1 MFAVPHT
8 PTVFAGREVQSA
20 LVQQPAVATHRL
32 VPAQFLNPL
41 LHVMPQVPL
50 VQTALPFEGGVEQL
64 LQPAPQKEVLVS
76 AWQIPLQLCVP
87 VGQVPLQAIAFAM
100 QAPLHSLLPLGHAG
114 THASPSQVTVPLVGG
129 WHAVHDVESFG
140 PQVATALFDTH
151 FPPHT

>member
-1 MFAVPHT
+1 M
-8 PTVFAGREVQSA
+8 
-20 LVQQPAVATHRL
+20 
-32 VPAQFLNPL
+32 NPL

-50 VQTALPFEGGVEQL
+50 AQTALPFEAGAVQL

-76 AWQIPLQLCVP
+76 AWQTPLQLCVP
-87 VGQVPLQAIAFAM
+87 LGQVPLQAIAFAM

-114 THASPSQVTVPLVGG
+114 THASPSQVTVPPVGG